1 MLFAIFTG
9 GIGSAFYAEEIIS
22 FYWFMSHSDQSPAS
36 LVTPTDGLNEM
47 GEKEQH
53 FGGREKNRWIPWGI
67 AWARA
72 NSKRRNPR
80 VHEVTTRV
88 GPTLTHALD
97 V

>member
-53 FGGREKNRWIPWGI
+53 FGGREKKKKI
-67 AWARA
+67 AGSLGESRGLA
-72 NSKRRNPR
+72 P
-80 VHEVTTRV
+80 TRK
-88 GPTLTHALD
+88 GEIHAYTR
-97 V
+97 